1 MKYFNLLQPQER
13 DFINSLQS
21 ELGFTLENEFQ
32 KDFAVM
38 KSALKDKFGPLK
50 DSENTVELGITLA
63 QIKKVKEI
71 QSFLQEIE
79 NNMFDE
85 RNQYAQDIEKEFAN
99 W

>member
-1 MKYFNLLQPQER
+1 MKYFNLLQQQEK

-32 KDFAVM
+32 KDFAVI

-63 QIKKVKEI
+63 QIKKAKEI
-71 QSFLQEIE
+71 QSYLQEIE

-85 RNQYAQDIEKEFAN
+85 RNQYVQDIEKEFAN

>member
-1 MKYFNLLQPQER
+1 MKYFNLLQTQEK

-38 KSALKDKFGPLK
+38 KSALKDKFSPLK

-63 QIKKVKEI
+63 QIKKAKEI
-71 QSFLQEIE
+71 QSYLQQVED
-79 NNMFDE
+79 NMIDE
-85 RNQYAQDIEKEFAN
+85 RNAYVQDIEKEFAN